1 MRYCV
6 LIVSSILDKPENVQ
20 LMSSTVDS
28 KACMGEVIS
37 FNCTA
42 NANPGVTSYQ
52 LFENETAIL
61 NTSASGM
68 WNKTLESEGVF
79 VYKCVANNFL
89 GSEYSMNVTVTV
101 NGKKISPSYACLRTI
116 WKTVHTKTAFAWVC
130 RHSIFKTLTLKK
142 HDPWMTRLS
151 GFMGNVRLMAFHY
164 SWQLSVYD

>member
-20 LMSSTVDS
+20 LMSSTVDN

-89 GSEYSMNVTVTV
+89 GSEDSMSITVTV

-116 WKTVHTKTAFAWVC
+116 
-130 RHSIFKTLTLKK
+130 
-142 HDPWMTRLS
+142 
-151 GFMGNVRLMAFHY
+151 
-164 SWQLSVYD
+164 